1 MARSTIEIVQVG
13 PQHAGALG
21 RFFETLEAHG
31 IGKVFHPHPLTAEA
45 ARVRAGYM
53 GKDIYCVL
61 AEGDAVIG
69 YGMLR
74 GWDEG
79 YEIPSL
85 GIAIDPAAHGQ
96 GLGRLMM
103 NFLHM
108 AASRRGAQ
116 KLRLRVHPE
125 NKPAVDLYRSLGYQ
139 FSLQDDGQ
147 YLVGLFD
154 LRRV

>member
-13 PQHAGALG
+13 PQHAAALG
-21 RFFETLEAHG
+21 RFFENLEARG
-31 IGKVFHPHPLTAEA
+31 IGKVFHPHPLTADA
-45 ARVRAGYM
+45 ARERATYRGQ
-53 GKDIYCVL
+53 DIYCVL
-61 AEGDAVIG
+61 AEGDDVIG

-79 YEIPSL
+79 YDIPSL
-85 GIAIDPAAHGQ
+85 GIAIDPAAQGR

-103 NFLHM
+103 SFLHM
-108 AASRRGAQ
+108 AALRRGAQ

-139 FSLQDDGQ
+139 FGPQNDGQ